1 MATVNNANLALDGGD
16 PRLHDGGL
24 SAYPPPS
31 SRKMHDSSVPFE
43 EYYHYAKITRAEQEL
58 GVSAELATATTP
70 PGSNGEKDLKEIMP
84 ENHARVTDDE
94 WTNASRA
101 IRTATW
107 LAVFYLIT
115 TDILGPYG
123 VP

>member
-1 MATVNNANLALDGGD
+1 MAVNNANLALDGGD
-16 PRLHDGGL
+16 PRLHHDEVGVG
-24 SAYPPPS
+24 AYTRRQD
-31 SRKMHDSSVPFE
+31 RKLHDRSVTFD
-43 EYYHYAKITRAEQEL
+43 EYYHYAKLTRAEQET
-58 GVSAELATATTP
+58 GVSGDHALTP
-70 PGSNGEKDLKEIMP
+70 FRNTSEKSSQEMSP
-84 ENHARVTDDE
+84 ENHARVTDGE
-94 WTNASRA
+94 WIMASRA